1 MLSWS
6 KTREN
11 EAFFHGWDRLDR
23 VSLETT
29 KNTRRRRG
37 VNTVENTF
45 DHRHEC
51 FRFSFFSFLLTNA
64 FENHVRQPDRISVH
78 RCFSSV
84 MKTDVK
90 IVLKLS
96 IRLHYVDNDEFR
108 KGNLTNEDSIDDCS
122 KLCSIKTRLK
132 NTCQS
137 ETNHVD

>member
-51 FRFSFFSFLLTNA
+51 FRFFLFFFFPNKCLRKPRSTTGSNLRPSLFL
-64 FENHVRQPDRISVH
+64 FGDENRCKNRI
-78 RCFSSV
+78 
-84 MKTDVK
+84 K
-90 IVLKLS
+90 IIYS
-96 IRLHYVDNDEFR
+96 ITLR
-108 KGNLTNEDSIDDCS
+108 G
-122 KLCSIKTRLK
+122 
-132 NTCQS
+132 
-137 ETNHVD
+137 